1 MKILSLTVALCV
13 VSQLSIGHAWS
24 TTPGLFPRRAQLP
37 STSRTFTIRNVASAS
52 AATAS
57 SDGENTT
64 QLSPTQVEKETR
76 RKQIRE
82 EGGPFAFN
90 TKYGALN
97 PFAIYYGLTAI
108 VLGLPWFAA
117 LTCCQLLYTITGGRV
132 DKNVSFCLCWTH

>member
-1 MKILSLTVALCV
+1 MKILSLAVVLCV
-13 VSQLSIGHAWS
+13 ASQLSVGYAWS
-24 TTPGLFPRRAQLP
+24 TTSGLFQRRTQLP
-37 STSRTFTIRNVASAS
+37 STSRTFTVRNVASAS

-57 SDGENTT
+57 SDGEDTA
-64 QLSPTQVEKETR
+64 QLSPTQAKKEAR

-82 EGGPFAFN
+82 EGGPLAFN

-108 VLGLPWFAA
+108 VLGLPWLFA

-132 DKNVSFCLCWTH
+132 DKHVSFCLCWTQ